1 MLYLTTL
8 YMSILIQMTQPREND
23 AGLRNRPDCGRI
35 QAKKLTA
42 GMDTEFIVHSKVWIE
57 DKRGGAVFGAGR
69 YAILEAVERL
79 RSFQAA
85 AKELKMSYRAVWCR
99 IKVSE
104 ERLGKALVVR
114 DGRGTKLTPFAREL
128 MTAFLDMES
137 RVRREA
143 DTAFADHTLNML
155 K

>member
-1 MLYLTTL
+1 M
-8 YMSILIQMTQPREND
+8 
-23 AGLRNRPDCGRI
+23 A
-35 QAKKLTA
+35 A
-42 GMDTEFIVHSKVWIE
+42 EFIVHSKVWIE
-57 DKRGGAVFGAGR
+57 DGQGNAVFGAGR

-79 RSFQAA
+79 RSLQAA

-104 ERLGKALVVR
+104 ECLGQALVVR
-114 DGRGTKLTPFAREL
+114 DGRGSKLTPFAHEL
-128 MTAFLDMES
+128 MTAFLDMER

-143 DTAFADHTLNML
+143 DAAFADHTLNML